1 MGPIMVDF
9 AKCHADSFKKKKKKI
24 FFFNFFF
31 LFLFF
36 NMHNGWSR
44 LGFVLAH
51 AGHVMI
57 LSIIACEIIYQIS
70 VPSAMPYPATL
81 RVDSAVM

>member
-1 MGPIMVDF
+1 
-9 AKCHADSFKKKKKKI
+9 
-24 FFFNFFF
+24 
-31 LFLFF
+31 
-36 NMHNGWSR
+36 MHNGWSR